1 MKEFQTNTWH
11 PRIFQA
17 SKKIILKTRK
27 TTKDCKHLTQFCCW
41 ESHTAMQWPTP
52 DDPTV
57 PKIGGKWHD
66 KYPYTPHRSMHKT
79 PHSNIPETFPAP
91 ESGMPASPINC
102 RWSFEKM
109 EKSNRLLAD
118 RVVLGWYSFR
128 RKLAKDEKDQCW
140 RQDLS
145 ELNFPN
151 KFFETSEESVSS
163 DDQISLESFDHIQA
177 PRVQHFYHVIN
188 EVKNWMVHDLKR
200 CIGIKRR
207 YTNLQ
212 LMNLLKASFCSWNL
226 TQGPS

>member
-1 MKEFQTNTWH
+1 MINTH
-11 PRIFQA
+11 VHHIAPCIKHRIPIFQ
-17 SKKIILKTRK
+17 R
-27 TTKDCKHLTQFCCW
+27 
-41 ESHTAMQWPTP
+41 P
-52 DDPTV
+52 
-57 PKIGGKWHD
+57 
-66 KYPYTPHRSMHKT
+66 
-79 PHSNIPETFPAP
+79 FPAP

-102 RWSFEKM
+102 RWSFEKL

-118 RVVLGWYSFR
+118 RVVLGWHSFR

-145 ELNFPN
+145 KLNFPN

-177 PRVQHFYHVIN
+177 PRVQYFYHVIN

-226 TQGPS
+226 LRDPAKPEHPAGLSNLCKNWVQLPINNIQ